1 MMTAEQRA
9 EAAQK
14 IAEQRHL
21 GQREHNSK
29 CPHEVIDR
37 KVEEFLANGGEI
49 TVMPSN
55 EPDLRNNKPCRWGS
69 GSNYGDYNIGSQI

>member
-1 MMTAEQRA
+1 MIMTAEQRA

-21 GQREHNSK
+21 GQPEHNSK

-37 KVEEFLANGGEI
+37 KVAEFLANGGEI
-49 TVMPSN
+49 TVVPSN
-55 EPDLRNNKPCRWGS
+55 EPDNRYYRPCGHGNGFS
-69 GSNYGDYNIGSQI
+69 TGANDV